1 MRFLVD
7 ENLSPRLVANLSD
20 VFPGSVHVEGLQLRG
35 CDNAQVWAAAIDGGY
50 ANLTKDDDFNARS
63 VLYGAPPKVVHLR
76 IGNAATAAVVALL
89 RERSADLEALAQDAV
104 TSLLVLP

>member
-7 ENLSPRLVANLSD
+7 ENLSPRLVGVLSES
-20 VFPGSVHVEGLQLRG
+20 FPGTVHVETLHLRG
-35 CDNAQVWAAAIDGGY
+35 VDDARLWATAREGGFVI
-50 ANLTKDDDFNARS
+50 LTKDDDFNARS

-76 IGNAATAAVVALL
+76 VGNAETATIVEVL
-89 RERSADLEALAQDAV
+89 REWQARIEAFGRDES